1 MQLSLKADE
10 EENEMDGSEMSE
22 EENSECNDMLVKE
35 GEEASRKKQ
44 LSMFEGIEK
53 NDFQPV
59 ALSESYSLGE
69 SSYNSCSMNYS
80 SPLTTTSCIENS
92 ESVAPQD
99 SPMKTLACLEKSQVS
114 VSPVSSTLKELEG
127 ARKHQQLQ
135 NYVLTFQGISTESL
149 VLQISAFIPILEKIQ
164 IGDVHVS

>member
-80 SPLTTTSCIENS
+80 SP
-92 ESVAPQD
+92 
-99 SPMKTLACLEKSQVS
+99 
-114 VSPVSSTLKELEG
+114 
-127 ARKHQQLQ
+127 QQLQ
-135 NYVLTFQGISTESL
+135 
-149 VLQISAFIPILEKIQ
+149 AA
-164 IGDVHVS
+164 